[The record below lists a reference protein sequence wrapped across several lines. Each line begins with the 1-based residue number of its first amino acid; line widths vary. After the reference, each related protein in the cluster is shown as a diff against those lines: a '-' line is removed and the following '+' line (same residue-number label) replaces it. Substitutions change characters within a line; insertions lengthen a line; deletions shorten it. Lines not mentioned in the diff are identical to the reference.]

1 METVLLYY
9 KYTEVENPED
19 LRESQFELCSKLG
32 LKGRILI
39 AKEGMNGTI
48 GGSEE
53 SCMEY
58 IRVTSNI
65 KGFDGIDWKISH
77 NTDDSFPKLK
87 VVVRDEIVSFKA
99 PVNLKNKAPYILPEE
114 MKELLDKQEDV
125 VILDARNN
133 YESKIGKFKNAIAP
147 DIQNFR
153 EFPEFVKTI
162 AHLKDKPIVTYCTG
176 GIRCEKASAY
186 LIEQGFK
193 DVRQLHGGI
202 AQYGEKAGG
211 KDFEGTM
218 YVFDKRIHIPV
229 NTENPE
235 IISECHHCGIKV
247 ARYINCCNA
256 ECNKQII
263 VCEDCD
269 IKFKGGCSLECQE
282 LSRYKLVAGDKLQ
295 GTGE

>member
-211 KDFEGTM
+211 KDFEGTIAL
-218 YVFDKRIHIPV
+218 Y
-229 NTENPE
+229 
-235 IISECHHCGIKV
+235 
-247 ARYINCCNA
+247 
-256 ECNKQII
+256 NKFKKDIYDLFTS
-263 VCEDCD
+263 CTYLDAKSLKAT
-269 IKFKGGCSLECQE
+269 IKFLDGFYGTINNPKAWQKDFAYPC
-282 LSRYKLVAGDKLQ
+282 DKN
-295 GTGE
+295 GTGNVVIKGLKEDR